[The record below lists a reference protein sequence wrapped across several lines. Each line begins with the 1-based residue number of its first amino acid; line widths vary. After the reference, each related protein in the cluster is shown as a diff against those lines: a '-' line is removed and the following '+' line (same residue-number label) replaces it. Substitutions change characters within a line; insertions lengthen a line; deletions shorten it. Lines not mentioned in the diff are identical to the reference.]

1 MLRYM
6 IIFFVLAVCAAFL
19 GFGGLA
25 VDFAGIA
32 KILAV
37 LFIILFIG
45 TLVYEVIT
53 GRKAKLP
60 PL

>member
-6 IIFFVLAVCAAFL
+6 IIFFLLAVLAAFF

-25 VDFAGIA
+25 ADFAGIA
-32 KILAV
+32 RILAG
-37 LFIILFIG
+37 LFVILFLG
-45 TLVYEVIT
+45 TLLYQIIT
-53 GRKAKLP
+53 GRRANLP

>member
-1 MLRYM
+1 M
-6 IIFFVLAVCAAFL
+6 IIFFLLAVCAAFF

-25 VDFAGIA
+25 ADFAGIA

-37 LFIILFIG
+37 LFVILFLG
-45 TLVYEVIT
+45 TLVYQVIT
-53 GRKAKLP
+53 GRRTNLP

>member
-6 IIFFVLAVCAAFL
+6 IVFFLLAVGASFF

-25 VDFAGIA
+25 ADFAGIA
-32 KILAV
+32 RILAAI
-37 LFIILFIG
+37 FIILFIA
-45 TLVYEVIT
+45 TLVYQIIT
-53 GRKAKLP
+53 GRRGNLP

>member
-1 MLRYM
+1 MLRYI

-32 KILAV
+32 RFLAG
-37 LFIILFIG
+37 LFVFLFVA
-45 TLVYEVIT
+45 TLLYSLIT
-53 GRKAKLP
+53 GRRPNLP